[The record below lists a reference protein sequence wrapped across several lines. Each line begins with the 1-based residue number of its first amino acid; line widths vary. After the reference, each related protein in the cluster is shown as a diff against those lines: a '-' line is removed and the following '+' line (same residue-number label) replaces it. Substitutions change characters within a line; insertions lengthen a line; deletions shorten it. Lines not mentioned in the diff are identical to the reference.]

1 MKVLV
6 DECIDW
12 RIKRFLGEP
21 IEARS
26 VHEMGWTG
34 VKNGEL
40 LKLAEQEFDVLLT
53 VDQKLPS
60 QQNLAAYQ
68 IAVVVVQASDNRLAT
83 LTRGV
88 ELIESAIRNAN
99 KGEATYVRIPGE

>member
-1 MKVLV
+1 MKILI

-12 RIKRFLGEP
+12 RIKRFFGES
-21 IEARS
+21 IEACS
-26 VHEMGWTG
+26 VHELGWTG

-60 QQNLAAYQ
+60 QQNLADYQ
-68 IAVVVVQASDNRLAT
+68 LAVVVVQAHDNRLAT
-83 LTRGV
+83 LASGV
-88 ELIESAIRNAN
+88 ELIESALREA
-99 KGEATYVRIPGE
+99 KTGEATYVRIRGE